1 MYQLQIM
8 IILIISIS
16 FPCLI
21 VLAYV
26 YSTSLNKR
34 VITDILGF
42 SVILKKTLHFLYPH
56 PIPHTKTSKTKLFA
70 TFQALLMIFTPLVMK
85 ICIFNMLACD
95 ISETARLRYQVVN

>member
-34 VITDILGF
+34 GDNRHSWLF
-42 SVILKKTLHFLYPH
+42 RDLKEN
-56 PIPHTKTSKTKLFA
+56 
-70 TFQALLMIFTPLVMK
+70 
-85 ICIFNMLACD
+85 FN
-95 ISETARLRYQVVN
+95 IYY

>member
-42 SVILKKTLHFLYPH
+42 SVILKKTLTY
-56 PIPHTKTSKTKLFA
+56 ITK
-70 TFQALLMIFTPLVMK
+70 
-85 ICIFNMLACD
+85 
-95 ISETARLRYQVVN
+95 